1 MSNVDETER
10 IKYKE
15 KVKKQEI
22 AINNLLDIASQHTRL
37 FSNTMLKALNERKQ
51 ECGRL
56 YRKLDKNEFEI
67 AIVGLE
73 KAGKST
79 FANALM
85 GNKILPDADER
96 CTYTSTCIRYGND
109 RAVVKFFT
117 ESEFDQ
123 KLRDNLEAMG
133 FGDVEQYSLST
144 LNKYE
149 YEKMFGS
156 LKQGEQMAF
165 GNNIHK
171 DILNIFD
178 NKEALLNIY
187 LGKEDI
193 HFEGDDLKGDELKKY
208 IINKDV
214 AIAVKEINIE
224 SSKLK
229 NMKNAIIYDVPGF
242 DSPTKIHAEQ
252 TEDRMKKADVIILIA
267 SAEKPSFTAPSLDMF
282 NKVVDEDNVELSDKL
297 FVFGNRADAANTL
310 EKNIQTLKNEVLGC
324 NLLNSR
330 YLDSRLFVGSA
341 KAYLQ
346 KIGQEKGDFC
356 VKKLETEEF
365 QQILKHGDGIEYTYN
380 QLLEYNKTDRFRVL
394 KRKVNENDQNI
405 QKIFKELRDEYKDIE
420 NSFGDMKVLFQEG
433 NKLCNESRRVLK
445 RGLEVLREEVR
456 EKYNNEQLLSNKMKD
471 EINQLFESGKYLIT
485 EDELTNAKLKIG
497 GIRTITDVDQVE
509 GIIRKQKFKDI
520 YNEFSQNILRIAME
534 DHKEYY
540 NKIVDLFH
548 EALQVSKNSVNY
560 DEINRQINELVG
572 KYKKSNEEEDTYQAL
587 IERFARDLVEIL
599 IMCVYGQEARLNRFK
614 EETDIFSGLIMFYN
628 PGGNNIYKK
637 TFMATAPKDQPLLYS
652 LLFHEYR
659 DSINACQSIFGY
671 LSSITEGICDS
682 TVIMQLICSI
692 VKKNPVIAFETIKN
706 AIQKQEFSKYK
717 EDDIIQS
724 IAGKI
729 KNAQRNMP
737 FAKIPFAKEDNINSE
752 IKDYDFTNDKRFAE
766 QYKRHFGNQ
775 KIKTYDDMTQEYE
788 IDLKILQ
795 DFLVSASIPAIS
807 IEKPFIAKEVK
818 SIEKLLD
825 YARSSDFSDF
835 VTNNFDLLC
844 KDTYDEFNR
853 KQKERVVNQAV
864 IREIESVLREMN
876 EI

>member
-85 GNKILPDADER
+85 GNKILPDADAR

-123 KLRDNLEAMG
+123 KLRDNLAAMG

-171 DILNIFD
+171 DILNIFN

-193 HFEGDDLKGDELKKY
+193 HFEGDDLKGEELKKY
-208 IINKDV
+208 IVSKDV
-214 AIAVKEINIE
+214 AIAVKEVSIE

-252 TEDRMKKADVIILIA
+252 TEDRMRKADVIILIA

-346 KIGQEKGDFC
+346 KIRQEKGDFC

-485 EDELTNAKLKIG
+485 EDELTDAKLKIG
-497 GIRTITDVDQVE
+497 GTKTIVDVVKVE
-509 GIIRKQKFKDI
+509 EIIREKKFKDI
-520 YNEFSQNILRIAME
+520 YNEFSQTVLKIATA

-540 NKIVDLFH
+540 NKIAELFC
-548 EALQVSKNSVNY
+548 EALQTSKNSAHY
-560 DEINRQINELVG
+560 DEINQKINGLIE
-572 KYKKSNEEEDTYQAL
+572 KHKKSVEEEDNYQAL
-587 IERFARDLVEIL
+587 IERFVRDLVEVL
-599 IMCVYGQEARLNRFK
+599 VLNLYGQEARLNRFMADK
-614 EETDIFSGLIMFYN
+614 NIFSGLIMFYD
-628 PGGNNIYKK
+628 PGNNEKYKK

-652 LLFHEYR
+652 LLFHEYK
-659 DSINACQSIFGY
+659 DSIDACQSIFGY
-671 LSSITEGICDS
+671 LSSITEGIYDS
-682 TVIMQLICSI
+682 TIIMQLICSI
-692 VKKNPVIAFETIKN
+692 VKKNPVMAFETIKN

-729 KNAQRNMP
+729 KNAQRNIP
-737 FAKIPFAKEDNINSE
+737 FAKIPFAKEDGINSE
-752 IKDYDFTNDKRFAE
+752 MKDYDFTDSEKFAE

-775 KIKTYDDMTQEYE
+775 KTKTYDDITQEYE

-818 SIEKLLD
+818 SIEELLD
-825 YARSSDFSDF
+825 YADSSDFSDF

-876 EI
+876 EM